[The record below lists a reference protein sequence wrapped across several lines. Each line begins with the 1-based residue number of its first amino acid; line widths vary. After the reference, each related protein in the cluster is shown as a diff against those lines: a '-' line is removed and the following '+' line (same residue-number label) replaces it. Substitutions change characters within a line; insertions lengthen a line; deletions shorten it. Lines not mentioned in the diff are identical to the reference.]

1 MLTGIMAIF
10 EMGLSLTGRSLL
22 PTQQDPYFK
31 TPSTSEMDR
40 ALLELLDSSTDVTGI
55 KAIKIGKNQGPDDF
69 CNKLVYYVKNQC
81 ANPPNSM
88 SYCRFN
94 GIIKRDLAVEPGKQ
108 FKNNGFCAWRF
119 PPSHRVLYSEAR
131 TVVSGVQQFYSCVL
145 EKSDGTVK
153 DRCDFEESK

>member
-31 TPSTSEMDR
+31 TASTSQMDR
-40 ALLELLDSSTDVTGI
+40 DLLELLDSSTDVTGI

-69 CNKLVYYVKNQC
+69 CNKLVYYVKQQC

-88 SYCRFN
+88 SYCSFD
-94 GIIKRDLAVEPGKQ
+94 GIIKRDLSVEPGKQ
-108 FKNNGFCAWRF
+108 FKNNGFCVWLF
-119 PPSHRVLYSEAR
+119 PPSHRVLYSE
-131 TVVSGVQQFYSCVL
+131 TGTGVSGVQQFYSCVL
-145 EKSDGTVK
+145 EKSDGSVQ
-153 DRCDFEESK
+153 DRCNFEESK